1 MIHLAFLTPEY
12 PHPSSTTYAGLGTSI
27 KNLAEGLILKETK
40 VSIFVYGQKE
50 DLKFTENKIKFH
62 FIRQRNYPFL
72 GWYLYR
78 KFLESY
84 INKAISTERID
95 ILEAPDWTGITAFIK
110 FKCPL
115 VVRLHGSDTYFCKLE
130 NRKQKKK
137 NFWFEK
143 TALSQADHLLS
154 VSEFTAKKTKQI
166 FNLNRNITVIPNSV
180 DLKFFQPA
188 IDTKPSETLLY
199 FGSIIRKKGVL
210 ELAEI
215 FNLVSE
221 KKENV
226 KLILAGKDVKDI
238 RTGRSTMEIFRE
250 KLSTKASE
258 NIDWL
263 GNLPY
268 NKIKTLISKASIVVF
283 PSFAEALPMTW
294 LEAMAMEKPM
304 VTSNIGWANELI
316 IDGKNG
322 FTVDPKDHRL
332 FGDRIIQLLDD
343 HDLTRNMGKAARKQ
357 VNDKFSNRV
366 VINQNFN
373 FYSEVIK
380 SE

>member
-1 MIHLAFLTPEY
+1 MHLAFLTPEY
-12 PHPSSTTYAGLGTSI
+12 PHPSSTPYAGLGTSI
-27 KNLAEGLILKETK
+27 KNLAEGLIQKETK

-50 DLKFTENKIKFH
+50 DLRFTENKIEFH
-62 FIRQRNYPFL
+62 FLRQRNYPFL
-72 GWYLYR
+72 SWYLYR
-78 KFLESY
+78 RFLESY
-84 INKAISTERID
+84 INKAILHEKID
-95 ILEAPDWTGITAFIK
+95 ILEAPDWTGITAFMK

-115 VVRLHGSDTYFCKLE
+115 VLRLHGSDTYFCNLE

-143 TALSQADHLLS
+143 TALSHADHLLS
-154 VSEFTAKKTKQI
+154 VSDFTAEKTKQI

-180 DLKFFQPA
+180 DLDYFHPA
-188 IDTKPSETLLY
+188 IDTKPSKTLLY

-221 KKENV
+221 ENKSV

-238 RTGRSTMEIFRE
+238 RTGRSTLDIFME
-250 KLSTKASE
+250 KLSTKASK

-268 NKIKTLISKASIVVF
+268 NKVKNLISKAGIVVL

-294 LEAMAMEKPM
+294 LEAMAMEKPL

-316 IDGKNG
+316 IDGKTG

-332 FGDRIIQLLDD
+332 YANRILQLLDD
-343 HDLTRNMGKAARKQ
+343 HDLARNMGKAARKQ
-357 VNDKFSNRV
+357 IEDKFSNRV

-373 FYSEVIK
+373 FYSEIIK
-380 SE
+380 SDY